1 MKKYGYLISGIAVLA
16 LITAIFIAEHK
27 GNYYKASTNEVHKLL
42 LDSNIVI
49 NPVSIT
55 VQKESVLIIRLAENE
70 EDSGI
75 VALNAKTLNI
85 KPNELLNPENRK
97 HYKDHS
103 GIILLQS
110 ENLDMAAEAWVL
122 LSRMG
127 YKNIKIW
134 NATLEDTF
142 KHSFQSDSLAGLK

>member
-1 MKKYGYLISGIAVLA
+1 MKKYGYLISGFVVLA
-16 LITAIFIAEHK
+16 LITAIFITEHK

-42 LDSNIVI
+42 LDSNIII
-49 NPVSIT
+49 NLVTIT
-55 VQKESVLIIRLAENE
+55 AHKEPILIIRLAENG
-70 EDSGI
+70 EDSSF
-75 VALNAKTLNI
+75 VALNAKAINI
-85 KPNELLNPENRK
+85 KPNELLNPENRNL
-97 HYKDHS
+97 YKDHS

-110 ENLDMAAEAWVL
+110 ENLDLAAEAWVL